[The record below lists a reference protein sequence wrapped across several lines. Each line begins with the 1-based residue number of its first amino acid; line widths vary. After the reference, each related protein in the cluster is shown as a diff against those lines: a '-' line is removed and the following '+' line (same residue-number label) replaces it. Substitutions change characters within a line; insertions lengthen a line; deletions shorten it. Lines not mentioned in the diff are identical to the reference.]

1 MAESSTTSES
11 TPAVSRSE
19 FDALL
24 NLVKEQQTER
34 ETLLAKNT
42 ELTRQLDWFRRQL
55 FGSKS
60 EKQVLSNPHQMH
72 LGEEYKAPTDVQD
85 TEPKR
90 TITYQRGIGP
100 KVRPEDCVTDS
111 GLRFDDSVPQKTIA
125 LPVLELQ
132 GLTPDQFE
140 LIDVKK
146 YYRLAQRPASY
157 VVICYEQPVYK
168 LLADKKIVNAITPMS
183 VLDKSVADVSFLVGL
198 LVDKFQYHLPLYR
211 QHQRLEAA
219 GITLSRA
226 TLTNLVRR
234 SIALLEPIV
243 DAQLKNILRSRVL
256 AMDET
261 PIKAGKSKK
270 KKGRMHQ
277 GYYWPLYGD
286 HDEIVF
292 TYSDSRARRVI
303 EQLLD
308 NEFSGTLLSD
318 GYKAYASYAAKT
330 EGVVHAQCWVHT
342 RRQFFEARDSEPV
355 AVDEILQQIGLLYKH
370 EEAIRE
376 QALEGESKREYRL
389 QHSKPIVDG
398 IFEWLIEQKQTM
410 ALLPSDPF
418 TKALNYLN
426 DRAIALRVF
435 LENPEVQMDTNH
447 LERGL
452 RPIPMGR
459 KSWLF
464 CWTELGAEQVGTI
477 QSLIS
482 TCKLHDVNPFVYL
495 TDVLQRIQIH
505 SNKNIEQLTPR
516 LWKEHFADD
525 PMGSDLELNI

>member
-1 MAESSTTSES
+1 MAESSTSS
-11 TPAVSRSE
+11 SHTPAVSRRE

-24 NLVKEQQTER
+24 AQN
-34 ETLLAKNT
+34 A

-60 EKQVLSNPHQMH
+60 EKQVMIDPHQLH
-72 LGEEYKAPTDVQD
+72 LGEEYKAPADAED
-85 TEPKR
+85 TRAKK

-100 KVRPEDCVTDS
+100 KVRPEDCVTDI
-111 GLRFDDSVPQKTIA
+111 GLRFDDSVPQKIIT

-132 GLTPDQFE
+132 GLSPEQFE
-140 LIDVKK
+140 LIEVKK

-157 VVICYEQPVYK
+157 VVMCYEQPVYK
-168 LLADKKIVNAITPMS
+168 LLEQKKIVNAITPMS

-219 GITLSRA
+219 GITLSRT

-234 SIALLEPIV
+234 SIALLEPVV
-243 DAQLKNILRSRVL
+243 DAQMKNILRSRVL

-286 HDEIVF
+286 QDEIVF
-292 TYSDSRARRVI
+292 TYSESRARRVI

-308 NEFSGTLLSD
+308 NQFSGTLLSD

-342 RRQFFEARDSEPV
+342 RRQFFEARDSEPA
-355 AVDEILQQIGLLYKH
+355 AVDEMLQRIGLLYKH

-376 QALEGESKREYRL
+376 QSLEGESKREYRL
-389 QHSKPIVDG
+389 LHSKPVVDE
-398 IFEWLIEQKQTM
+398 IFEWLVEQKQAM

-418 TKALNYLN
+418 TKALNYLDN
-426 DRAIALRVF
+426 RAIALRVF
-435 LENPEVQMDTNH
+435 LENPDVQMDTNH

-464 CWTELGAEQVGTI
+464 CWTELGAEQVGII

-505 SNKNIEQLTPR
+505 PNKDIEQLTPR

-525 PMGSDLELNI
+525 PFGSDLDLNV

>member
-1 MAESSTTSES
+1 MAESSSSSSNTSV
-11 TPAVSRSE
+11 VSRSE
-19 FDALL
+19 FDALT
-24 NLVKEQQTER
+24 NLVNEQQKER
-34 ETLLAKNT
+34 ELLLAQNA
-42 ELTRQLDWFRRQL
+42 ELTRQLDWFKRQL
-55 FGSKS
+55 FGSTS
-60 EKQVLSNPHQMH
+60 EKQVTINPHQLH
-72 LGEEYKAPTDVQD
+72 LGEEYKTPPEAED
-85 TEPKR
+85 TRPKK
-90 TITYQRGIGP
+90 TITYQRGTGP
-100 KVRPEDCVTDS
+100 KVRPEDCVSDK
-111 GLRFDDSVPQKTIA
+111 GLRFDDSVPQKTIT
-125 LPVLELQ
+125 LPVLELN
-132 GLTPDQFE
+132 GLSPDRYE
-140 LIDVKK
+140 LIEVKK
-146 YYRLAQRPASY
+146 YYRLAQCPASY

-168 LLADKKIVNAITPMS
+168 LLEEKKIVNAITPMS

-211 QHQRLEAA
+211 QHQRLSAA

-243 DAQLKNILRSRVL
+243 DAQMKNILRSRVL

-286 HDEIVF
+286 QDEIVF
-292 TYSDSRARRVI
+292 TYADSRARGVI

-308 NEFSGTLLSD
+308 KQFSGTLLSD

-330 EGVVHAQCWVHT
+330 EGVVHAQCWAHT
-342 RRQFFEARDSEPV
+342 RRQFFEARDSEPT
-355 AVDEILQQIGLLYKH
+355 AVDEILQRIGMLYKH
-370 EEAIRE
+370 EESIRE
-376 QALEGESKREYRL
+376 QSLEGESKREYRL
-389 QHSKPIVDG
+389 LHSKPIVNG
-398 IFEWLIEQKQTM
+398 IFEWLVEQKQAM

-418 TKALNYLN
+418 TKALNYLD

-435 LENPEVQMDTNH
+435 LENPDVPMDTNH

-464 CWTELGAEQVGTI
+464 CWTELGAEQVGII

-482 TCKLHDVNPFVYL
+482 TCKLQDVNPYIYL

-505 SNKNIEQLTPR
+505 PNKDIEQLTPR
-516 LWKEHFADD
+516 LWKLHFADD
-525 PMGSDLELNI
+525 PMGSDLELTV

>member
-1 MAESSTTSES
+1 MAESSTSS
-11 TPAVSRSE
+11 SDTPAVSRSE

-24 NLVKEQQTER
+24 AQN
-34 ETLLAKNT
+34 A
-42 ELTRQLDWFRRQL
+42 ELTRQLEWFKKQL

-60 EKQVLSNPHQMH
+60 EKQLETNPHQMH
-72 LGEEYKAPTDVQD
+72 LGEEFKTGADAED
-85 TEPKR
+85 TRPQK
-90 TITYQRGIGP
+90 TISYQRGVGP
-100 KVRPEDCVTDS
+100 KVRSDDCVSDT
-111 GLRFDDSVPQKTIA
+111 GLRFDDTVPQKTIT

-132 GLTPDQFE
+132 GLSADQYE

-146 YYRLAQRPASY
+146 YHRLAQRPASY

-168 LLADKKIVNAITPMS
+168 LLEEKKIVNAITPMS

-211 QHQRLEAA
+211 QHQRLTAA
-219 GITLSRA
+219 GVMLSRA

-234 SIALLEPIV
+234 SIALLEPVV
-243 DAQLKNILRSRVL
+243 DAQLKNVLRSRVL

-286 HDEIVF
+286 QDEIVF

-303 EQLLD
+303 EQLLSD
-308 NEFSGTLLSD
+308 EFSGTLLSD

-342 RRQFFEARDSEPV
+342 RRQFFEARDSEPA
-355 AVDEILQQIGLLYKH
+355 AVDQILQQIGLLYKH
-370 EEAIRE
+370 EQAIRE
-376 QALEGESKREYRL
+376 QSLEGELKREYRL
-389 QHSKPIVDG
+389 QHSKPVVDE
-398 IFEWLIEQKQTM
+398 IFEWLTEQKQAV

-418 TKALNYLN
+418 TKALNYLD

-459 KSWLF
+459 RSWLF
-464 CWTELGAEQVGTI
+464 CWTELGAEQVGII

-505 SNKNIEQLTPR
+505 PNKDIEQLTPR
-516 LWKEHFADD
+516 LWKKHFADD
-525 PMGSDLELNI
+525 PMGSDLDLNI

>member
-1 MAESSTTSES
+1 MK
-11 TPAVSRSE
+11 
-19 FDALL
+19 LM
-24 NLVKEQQTER
+24 KEQQQER
-34 ETLLAKNT
+34 NELLEKNA
-42 ELTRQLDWFRRQL
+42 ELNRQIEWFRRQL

-60 EKQVLSNPHQMH
+60 EKQLVDNPYQMH
-72 LGEEYKAPTDVQD
+72 LGEQFKPPANEKD
-85 TEPKR
+85 TRPKK
-90 TITYQRGIGP
+90 TVTYERGVGP
-100 KVRPEDCVTDS
+100 KVRPEDCVTDT
-111 GLRFDDSVPQKTIA
+111 GLRFDGSVPQKTIT

-132 GLTPDQFE
+132 GFSPEQYE

-168 LLADKKIVNAITPMS
+168 LLEKKKIVNAITPMG
-183 VLDKSVADVSFLVGL
+183 VLDKSLADVSLMVGL
-198 LVDKFQYHLPLYR
+198 MVDKFQYHLPLYR

-243 DAQLKNILRSRVL
+243 DAQMKNVLHSRVL

-286 HDEIVF
+286 QDEIVF
-292 TYSDSRARRVI
+292 TYSESRARRVI

-308 NEFSGTLLSD
+308 DEFSGTLLSD
-318 GYKAYASYAAKT
+318 GYKAYASYAAKA
-330 EGVVHAQCWVHT
+330 EGVVHAQCWVHA
-342 RRQFFEARDSEPV
+342 RRQFFEARESEPE
-355 AVDEILQQIGLLYKH
+355 AVNEILARIGLLYKI
-370 EEAIRE
+370 EEKIRE
-376 QALEGESKREYRL
+376 LALEGEEKREYRL
-389 QHSKPIVDG
+389 EHSKPVVDG
-398 IFEWLIEQKQTM
+398 IFEWLVEQKQAM

-418 TKALNYLN
+418 TKALNYLD

-435 LENPEVQMDTNH
+435 LENPDLQMDTNH

-459 KSWLF
+459 RSWLF
-464 CWTELGAEQVGTI
+464 CWTELGAEQVGII

-482 TCKLHDVNPFVYL
+482 TCKLHRVNPYTYL

-505 SNKNIEQLTPR
+505 PNRDIAQLTPR
-516 LWKEHFADD
+516 LWKQHFADD
-525 PMGSDLELNI
+525 PMGSDLDLVV

>member
-1 MAESSTTSES
+1 MDASPTSHINTT
-11 TPAVSRSE
+11 AVSRSE
-19 FDALL
+19 FDALV
-24 NLVKEQQTER
+24 NLVKEQQKER
-34 ETLLAKNT
+34 DELLEKNA
-42 ELTRQLDWFRRQL
+42 ELTRQVDWFRRQL

-60 EKQVLSNPHQMH
+60 EKQLVDNPYQMH
-72 LGEEYKAPTDVQD
+72 LGEQFKPPANAED
-85 TEPKR
+85 TR
-90 TITYQRGIGP
+90 TKKTVAYERGVGA
-100 KVRPEDCVTDS
+100 KVRPEDCVTDT
-111 GLRFDDSVPQKTIA
+111 GLRFDGSVPQKTIT

-132 GLTPDQFE
+132 GLSPEQYE

-168 LLADKKIVNAITPMS
+168 LLKEKKIVNAITPMS
-183 VLDKSVADVSFLVGL
+183 VLDRSIADVSLMVGL

-243 DAQLKNILRSRVL
+243 DAQMANILRSRVL

-261 PIKAGKSKK
+261 PVKAGKSKK

-286 HDEIVF
+286 QDEIVF
-292 TYSDSRARRVI
+292 TYSESRARRVI

-308 NEFSGTLLSD
+308 NQFSGTLLSD

-342 RRQFFEARDSEPV
+342 RRQFFEARESEPA
-355 AVDEILQQIGLLYKH
+355 AVDQIMARIGMLYKI
-370 EEAIRE
+370 EEKIRE
-376 QALEGESKREYRL
+376 LALEGEDKREYRL
-389 QHSKPIVDG
+389 EHSKPVVDG
-398 IFEWLIEQKQTM
+398 IFEWLIEQKQAM

-418 TKALNYLN
+418 TKALNYLD

-435 LENPEVQMDTNH
+435 LENPDVQMDTNH

-464 CWTELGAEQVGTI
+464 CWTELGAEQVGII

-482 TCKLHDVNPFVYL
+482 TCKLHDVNPFIYL

-505 SNKNIEQLTPR
+505 PNKDIEQLTPR
-516 LWKEHFADD
+516 LWKQHFASD
-525 PMGSDLELNI
+525 PMGSDLELDV